1 MQIGSSASQ
10 LKTFDFEVG
19 QNGLFMMSI
28 DAAKKKHF
36 CVLQT
41 NGQPIMQYPA
51 LFSAPV
57 STATVPGTAP
67 LSIRTTTSTTTVAKE
82 AETTAKKTE
91 NAAVPST
98 TQTTASST
106 AVAAD
111 SGDSATSPAA
121 AASPAEGENDREGV
135 ASDAVCFPASATV
148 QLEDGRVKSMEELA
162 VGDRVLSSVG
172 LYSEVFGFTHK
183 LPRTESFREFMGL
196 AIGENEFLLRATASH
211 YIYLNGN
218 LRAAGE
224 ARIGDF
230 VNLGDGRM
238 AAITSVKK
246 EMGYGLYNPQTIHGD
261 IVVNGVV
268 SSTYTQAFD
277 ARAAHAGLSVARA
290 AFNWFGAFTT
300 AFESGSDLTA
310 FLPHAA
316 VRVA

>member
-1 MQIGSSASQ
+1 
-10 LKTFDFEVG
+10 
-19 QNGLFMMSI
+19 MMSI

-41 NGQPIMQYPA
+41 NDQPIKQYPA
-51 LFSAPV
+51 LVSAPV

-67 LSIRTTTSTTTVAKE
+67 LSIRTTTSTTTVAKSTE
-82 AETTAKKTE
+82 ATTVKTE

-98 TQTTASST
+98 TQITASST
-106 AVAAD
+106 AVTTD
-111 SGDSATSPAA
+111 SDDSATSPAA
-121 AASPAEGENDREGV
+121 AASPAEGENDRGVV
-135 ASDAVCFPASATV
+135 ASDDVCFPASATV
-148 QLEDGRVKSMEELA
+148 QLEGGNVKRMEELS

-183 LPRTESFREFMGL
+183 LPRTESFREFMKL
-196 AIGENEFLLRATASH
+196 VIGENEFLLRATASH

-238 AAITSVKK
+238 AAITSVEK
-246 EMGYGLYNPQTIHGD
+246 EMDHGLYNPQTIHGD

-268 SSTYTQAFD
+268 SSTYTQAVN

-290 AFNWFGAFTT
+290 AFNWFGAFTA
-300 AFESGSDLTA
+300 AFENGSDLTA
-310 FLPHAA
+310 FLPHGA
-316 VRVA
+316 VSVA